1 MITRYLRKML
11 RRFPFTSGMD
21 LPMVHTSTFELTL
34 DNVPI
39 WHSRRLAESVN
50 RKGGNVTYMSF
61 SQNANERLDEVPGG
75 GHWFDGIMTEGEAGN
90 FLRNMSAMNP
100 FIRPLTKR
108 FVVANPRE
116 MGQRGGIK
124 VEQLV
129 SWQRYLHPWIW

>member
-1 MITRYLRKML
+1 
-11 RRFPFTSGMD
+11 MD

-75 GHWFDGIMTEGEAGN
+75 GHWFDGIMTEGEVGN
-90 FLRNMSAMNP
+90 FLRNMSAINP

-108 FVVANPRE
+108 FVLANPRE

-124 VEQLV
+124 VEQLI
-129 SWQRYLHPWIW
+129 SWQRYSHPLNMV